1 MQVFANTRK
10 FEGNKQKVVE
20 WKTQITQLQS
30 SISYLELS
38 NGAGE
43 KEEKKELFTYKQ
55 TIVINYCVQTFIIST
70 GEWTTFSHAAALCV
84 HVVTVVVPWA
94 QQQATGQDVCVSVF
108 VCWPPL
114 PLSGLKTARS
124 NNHHHR
130 KTKTKKKKRSQGGG
144 KCDFLPLIT
153 FLLKKRTG

>member
-1 MQVFANTRK
+1 MREERKIIMGQEANTDSLSYVQPHDWMIKLVDRLNRMQVFANTRK
-10 FEGNKQKVVE
+10 FEGNKQMVVE

-94 QQQATGQDVCVSVF
+94 QQQATGQDVCVCICLLAAAPS
-108 VCWPPL
+108 L
-114 PLSGLKTARS
+114 G
-124 NNHHHR
+124 
-130 KTKTKKKKRSQGGG
+130 TKN
-144 KCDFLPLIT
+144 
-153 FLLKKRTG
+153 RTVQ